1 MNWESV
7 GAFIEM
13 GGYGTYVWGSFVV
26 TAVCFALEIVALSVR
41 RQHALKELKRRHHQH
56 TFHERLP

>member
-13 GGYGTYVWGSFVV
+13 GGYGTYVWSSFIV
-26 TAVCFALEIVALSVR
+26 TAICFALEIVALSVR
-41 RQHALKELKRRHHQH
+41 RRHALRELERRD
-56 TFHERLP
+56 